1 MDGFQRNVKGVRG
14 LRIGIDASIWF
25 YHATYGREGENPELR
40 TLFFRCSR
48 LLGIPLLPL
57 FVFDGPK
64 RPSMKRNKKISGK
77 SHWLTEGMK
86 NIIEAFGFEW
96 HMVRLSSCLSLSMNL
111 HCIQAPGEAE
121 AELAF
126 LNRTGVIDAVL
137 SDDVDTFVFGGT
149 MVVRKCAPSS
159 FSSHLLLTHP
169 SPSSSLSGNHPHNL
183 ADPSVKDDGNHV
195 VIFRASGFGIPE
207 ISLSHGGLILI
218 ALLSGGDYHQ
228 AGLSGC
234 GPKVAHGL
242 AKCGFGDSLLS
253 AARTQSREGL
263 QEYLIGWRR
272 DLAEELRTNT
282 HGILGRRYNSLSK
295 AIPEEFPDID
305 ILMSYANPVTSE
317 TEGKVHRI
325 KATWERPLDLG
336 RIAHICEL
344 YFEWGVRHVV
354 IKRFRTVIW
363 PAAVFRFL
371 RESVL
376 EKDLKDAEQP
386 FSPATTHLSQTEPPS
401 SSPATSTAASLS
413 HLRIDGSSTCRDLI
427 TRIHSTRNHDSTDGL
442 LEYRL
447 EVSPERLVTLASA
460 GIKDIRP
467 PLIAD
472 MSSSGDTT
480 DERDKRAKKPPPD
493 PSSSFRV
500 WIAACI
506 VRAAMPSLVDSF
518 EENAKRK
525 AAKKTTHAKTG
536 TRSKIVDT
544 ATSPAPEDVG
554 ESQKRGPHSNQN
566 LKTFYPVTKPE
577 KSMSKSFDKHHRD
590 DRPVSGGRSKI
601 LNLIDDLAGTGAS
614 QYDEPKV
621 SSVTAVNK
629 GGPSTTQKTTQKTAD
644 REKESQPASQ
654 IPAHS
659 KQKSE
664 PKPATKPALPRKP
677 TPTPDDTT
685 LNDVIEISSDS
696 DGGELVPLRPKPRI
710 APLLVAR
717 SRRRAQ
723 SQAPDDIIDL
733 T

>member
-1 MDGFQRNVKGVRG
+1 MGVPGLWDLLRPAGERRSLANLAIVDGFENNVKGFRG

-25 YHATYGREGENPELR
+25 YHAAYGREGENPELR

-64 RPSMKRNKKISGK
+64 RPSIKRNKKISGK
-77 SHWLTEGMK
+77 AHWLTDGMK

-96 HMVRLSSCLSLSMNL
+96 HL
-111 HCIQAPGEAE
+111 APGEAE

-137 SDDVDTFVFGGT
+137 SDDVDTFVFGGK
-149 MVVRKCAPSS
+149 MVVRNPNG
-159 FSSHLLLTHP
+159 
-169 SPSSSLSGNHPHNL
+169 SLSGNRPH
-183 ADPSVKDDGNHV
+183 ATSGSSSKDDGNHA
-195 VIFRASGFGIPE
+195 VIFRASEFSKPE
-207 ISLSHGGLILI
+207 IDLTHGGLILI

-253 AARTQSREGL
+253 AARTLSREGL
-263 QEYLIGWRR
+263 QEFLVTWKQ
-272 DLAEELRTNT
+272 DLAEELRTNSR
-282 HGILGRRYNSLSK
+282 GILGRKLGSLSK

-305 ILMSYANPVTSE
+305 ILMSYANPITSE

-325 KATWERPLDLG
+325 KLNWERPLDLG

-344 YFEWGVRHVV
+344 YFEWGVRHVI

-376 EKDLKDAEQP
+376 EKDPQNANGPYLSATAQP
-386 FSPATTHLSQTEPPS
+386 SESQPPS

-413 HLRIDGSSTCRDLI
+413 HLQIGSSSICQQLI
-427 TRIHSTRNHDSTDGL
+427 LKIRLSRNHDSTDGL

-447 EVSPERLVTLASA
+447 EVSPERLVALATA

-472 MSSSGDTT
+472 ICSSDDTS
-480 DERDKRAKKPPPD
+480 DSDKRTKKPPPD
-493 PSSSFRV
+493 PSSNLRV
-500 WIAACI
+500 WVAASI
-506 VRAAMPSLVDSF
+506 VRTAMPSLVDSY
-518 EENAKRK
+518 EEGAKRK
-525 AAKKTTHAKTG
+525 ASKKSTRAKPMIRSEAIDEG
-536 TRSKIVDT
+536 TPTIQED
-544 ATSPAPEDVG
+544 PE
-554 ESQKRGPHSNQN
+554 EPQKREPRPRPN

-577 KSMSKSFDKHHRD
+577 EHTSKSPDVHHRD
-590 DRPVSGGRSKI
+590 DRLTSGGRSKI
-601 LNLIDDLAGTGAS
+601 LSLIDNLAATDTS
-614 QYDEPKV
+614 QRGMV
-621 SSVTAVNK
+621 SPPTTANK
-629 GGPSTTQKTTQKTAD
+629 GGSSITGKSTRQTVDK
-644 REKESQPASQ
+644 EKQPQ
-654 IPAHS
+654 LPYKVPVHPGPATRPTPA
-659 KQKSE
+659 
-664 PKPATKPALPRKP
+664 PKPPQLRGP
-677 TPTPDDTT
+677 TSGPQDTT
-685 LNDVIEISSDS
+685 SNDIIEISSDS
-696 DGGELVPLRPKPRI
+696 DEGQLVPNRTKPMV
-710 APLLVAR
+710 APLLIAR
-717 SRRRAQ
+717 SRRRGQ